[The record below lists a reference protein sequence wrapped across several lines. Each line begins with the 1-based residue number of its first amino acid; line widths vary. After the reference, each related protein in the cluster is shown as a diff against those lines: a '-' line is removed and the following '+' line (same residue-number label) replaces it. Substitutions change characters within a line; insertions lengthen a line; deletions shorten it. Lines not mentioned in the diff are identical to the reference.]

1 MSDETSVWVTGIGA
15 ATALGS
21 SYDAIADALLA
32 GVSAVRKVDSFDV
45 SDHPS
50 QIAGKM
56 DVIPCPVGWEQSEF
70 RNLAPLE
77 QLILWCCSGAL
88 RDAGHWDN
96 RETLRIGI
104 AIGLGA
110 EWLEVWEADSYNGG
124 NRVCDP
130 SQNPESLVEAAVQK
144 LHLSG
149 PGASV
154 SAACASGNYA
164 LAQARRW
171 LQLDWVDVC
180 LAGACGMAVSPLA
193 LAGFGNLRALSRRN
207 GEPQLA
213 SRPFD
218 RGRDGFVIGEGG
230 AMFVLESAAHA
241 RRRTARAYAEV
252 AGFGAS
258 SDAYN
263 MVIPSPDP
271 GPATAAMRK
280 ATHRRTSRSRRCR
293 LRQCARDQHSR
304 GRRRRGPRSA
314 SGVRA
319 CHRLGARQLDK
330 EYDRTSSNRRSRGR
344 SARLSCGHRPKRL
357 ASDDQ
362 PHRSRSGVQTLP
374 CP

>member
-70 RNLAPLE
+70 RSLAPLE
-77 QLILWCCSGAL
+77 QLILWCCSAAL

-110 EWLEVWEADSYNGG
+110 EWLEVWEATRTTEETGSAIQA
-124 NRVCDP
+124 RIRSRWLRQP
-130 SQNPESLVEAAVQK
+130 SSK

-271 GPATAAMRK
+271 GLPPP
-280 ATHRRTSRSRRCR
+280 
-293 LRQCARDQHSR
+293 QCARRSPTHKSIPPLSTTSMHTR
-304 GRRRRGPRSA
+304 PALPWETPPRPTFCKRC
-314 SGVRA
+314 SGLPSTR
-319 CHRLGARQLDK
+319 CPSARQ
-330 EYDRTSSNRRSRGR
+330 R
-344 SARLSCGHRPKRL
+344 A
-357 ASDDQ
+357 
-362 PHRSRSGVQTLP
+362 
-374 CP
+374 